1 MKILRPLIA
10 LLPLLILTNV
20 ASAEVVVKDAWARA
34 TVPQQRATGVFMQL
48 QSDKEVRLMDVQS
61 TAAGMAGVHEM
72 QMENNVMKM
81 REVLQL
87 TIPAGK
93 NIEFKPGGLH
103 VMLMDLKSQA
113 KEGDI
118 IPLKFIFEAK
128 DKKQQTVEIKVKVKG
143 ITATDGKM

>member
-10 LLPLLILTNV
+10 LLLLLILSNVTN
-20 ASAEVVVKDAWARA
+20 AEVVIKDAWARA

>member
-118 IPLKFIFEAK
+118 IPLKLIFEAK

>member
-48 QSDKEVRLMDVQS
+48 QSDKEVRLIDVQS

-118 IPLKFIFEAK
+118 IPLKLIFEAK
-128 DKKQQTVEIKVKVKG
+128 DKKQQTVDIKVKVNG
-143 ITATDGKM
+143 ITATDGKK

>member
-48 QSDKEVRLMDVQS
+48 QSDKDVRLIDVQS

-118 IPLKFIFEAK
+118 IPLKLIFEAK